1 MEFEY
6 VDVRQ
11 IVRCFPVDE
20 EKSKIGFLYIDKN
33 EITKLTKPEEVFEYI
48 PRKEKENHYVMKS
61 ITIKRWRILKKLTNE
76 NILKNQVDTIKQFK
90 VLEYLKKSFDIY
102 EFKVY
107 LFDRNTIKV
116 IDKNY
121 KSGYFQYDEKT
132 KTVIFKENIKNE
144 KEIEI

>member
-1 MEFEY
+1 M
-6 VDVRQ
+6 
-11 IVRCFPVDE
+11 
-20 EKSKIGFLYIDKN
+20 
-33 EITKLTKPEEVFEYI
+33 
-48 PRKEKENHYVMKS
+48 
-61 ITIKRWRILKKLTNE
+61 KKLTNE